1 MKFNVKR
8 YFQVL
13 GISLVVIIAAVVVG
27 MGVDFSS
34 LLSPQSDT
42 GNNNAVVEAAD
53 DKINVLIMC
62 VDIDGL
68 RTDSIML
75 AQYDTA
81 ANSIK
86 MLSIP
91 RDTRLF
97 IGNRYQKIN
106 AAHAYV
112 GEDGEIG
119 GAEATCEAVTRLTGI
134 PINYYIGFTFD
145 AVAHVVNDVGP
156 VTFTIPDVH
165 GDGEGMVYDDPVQG
179 LHINLPP
186 GTYELDGSQVVQM
199 LRYRKNNDGESYLNG
214 DRDRI
219 TLLQD
224 FLKAFVD
231 QKVNA
236 SLILKIPAIFN
247 DISSEIETNITVA
260 DVIKYS
266 RYLSGF
272 SSSNMSSFQLPGTDA
287 NDSVNGSVWVPNLEE
302 IRTLVST
309 EFGYDATNI
318 TVEAPDGGIG
328 VDSSQYEYGTYNDNL
343 TYEEGYYDAE
353 FDAAYDTYDD

>member
-1 MKFNVKR
+1 MRFNVKR

-13 GISLVVIIAAVVVG
+13 GISLAVIAAVFAVG
-27 MGVDFSS
+27 MGMDFDA
-34 LLSPQSDT
+34 LLHPEKDNS
-42 GNNNAVVEAAD
+42 NKAVVEAAD

-75 AQYDTA
+75 AQYDTQ

-97 IGNRYQKIN
+97 VGNRYQKIN
-106 AAHAYV
+106 AAHAYI

-119 GAEATCEAVTRLTGI
+119 GAEATCEAVTRLTGV

-145 AVAHVVNDVGP
+145 AIAHVVNDVGP

-186 GTYELDGSQVVQM
+186 GTYDLDGSQVVQM
-199 LRYRKNNDGESYLNG
+199 LRYRKNNYGQSYLNG

-219 TLLQD
+219 ALLQD

-231 QKVNA
+231 QKMNA
-236 SLILKIPAIFN
+236 SLILKIPAIFK
-247 DISSEIETNITVA
+247 DVMPEIETNVGVS

-266 RYLSGF
+266 KYLTGF
-272 SSSNMSSFQLPGTDA
+272 SSSNMTSFQLPGTDA

-309 EFGYDATNI
+309 EFGYDAANI
-318 TVEAPDGGIG
+318 TVEAPNGGIG
-328 VDSSQYEYGTYNDNL
+328 VDSDSYEYGTYNDNL
-343 TYEEGYYDAE
+343 SYEDGYYDAE
-353 FDAAYDTYDD
+353 FDADYDVYDD

>member
-1 MKFNVKR
+1 MKFNIKR

-97 IGNRYQKIN
+97 VGNRYQKIN

-165 GDGEGMVYDDPVQG
+165 
-179 LHINLPP
+179 
-186 GTYELDGSQVVQM
+186 
-199 LRYRKNNDGESYLNG
+199 K
-214 DRDRI
+214 
-219 TLLQD
+219 
-224 FLKAFVD
+224 
-231 QKVNA
+231 
-236 SLILKIPAIFN
+236 
-247 DISSEIETNITVA
+247 SEA
-260 DVIKYS
+260 KRS
-266 RYLSGF
+266 
-272 SSSNMSSFQLPGTDA
+272 
-287 NDSVNGSVWVPNLEE
+287 
-302 IRTLVST
+302 
-309 EFGYDATNI
+309 
-318 TVEAPDGGIG
+318 
-328 VDSSQYEYGTYNDNL
+328 
-343 TYEEGYYDAE
+343 
-353 FDAAYDTYDD
+353 